1 MFRTHWMIDQCHSF
15 ACPSG
20 QRVELRH
27 RAVLK
32 KDGTR
37 ILVKDR
43 EKRTWDII
51 QSHKEECLIENIIKR
66 ALEGETEILNQMQGQ
81 YIDTTMLPST
91 LAEAQQKIIDLKYE
105 FSQLPKD
112 IRKEFDYNEEKYIA
126 EWGSDEWLK
135 KTGVDKLLEKDK
147 AQQEAEAKLNQNI
160 EKAMENLAAGGLGN
174 TTRKEEPNND

>member
-1 MFRTHWMIDQCHSF
+1 MFRTHWMIDENHTF
-15 ACPSG
+15 ACPAG
-20 QRVELRH
+20 ERVELRH

-32 KDGTR
+32 KDGSR

-66 ALEGETEILNQMQGQ
+66 ALEGDLEILNQMHGQ
-81 YIDTTMLPST
+81 YIDTTNMPST

-112 IRKEFDYNEEKYIA
+112 IRKEFDYSEEKYIA

-135 KTGVDKLLEKDK
+135 KTGVDKLI
-147 AQQEAEAKLNQNI
+147 EAEKEAKEREETFDANMV
-160 EKAMENLAAGGLGN
+160 KAMENLAAGGLG
-174 TTRKEEPNND
+174 KEGNENDKKH